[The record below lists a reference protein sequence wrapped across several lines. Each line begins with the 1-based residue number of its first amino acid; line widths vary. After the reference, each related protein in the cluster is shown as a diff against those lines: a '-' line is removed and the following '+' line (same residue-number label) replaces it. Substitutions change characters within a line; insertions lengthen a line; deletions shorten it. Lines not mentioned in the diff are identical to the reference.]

1 MTFTPAIL
9 TGQRT
14 EVQPMSD
21 AAARR
26 LAAMLTDAQRAQI
39 VRLAQIIT
47 TPATA
52 AAGTCPAQMPGKNP
66 ARG

>member
-1 MTFTPAIL
+1 
-9 TGQRT
+9 
-14 EVQPMSD
+14 MSD
-21 AAARR
+21 TAARR
-26 LAAMLTDAQRAQI
+26 LAAMLTDTQRAQI

>member
-1 MTFTPAIL
+1 M
-9 TGQRT
+9 QRKA
-14 EVQPMSD
+14 EALPMSD

-52 AAGTCPAQMPGKNP
+52 ATGTCPAQMPGKNP

>member
-1 MTFTPAIL
+1 
-9 TGQRT
+9 
-14 EVQPMSD
+14 MSD
-21 AAARR
+21 TAARR

-52 AAGTCPAQMPGKNP
+52 ASGTCPAQMPGKNP